1 MIDYLEKII
10 WMWNQCDHR
19 MHVLWQCCNKQNTQS
34 SYMCIYIYIY
44 IYIYNINILYICII
58 YMKTMCPPVCHHNG
72 FIATHAIGHLNRTSW
87 TVHHVTKCMSCYKAI
102 GVTTGGDI
110 LCMITYILCPSL
122 FGEIW
127 ALFVWWIT
135 YDHFLT
141 YKRNTRDTISL
152 KILVSAINQ

>member
-1 MIDYLEKII
+1 MLCACTYV
-10 WMWNQCDHR
+10 HTY
-19 MHVLWQCCNKQNTQS
+19 VF
-34 SYMCIYIYIY
+34 IYIYIFEN
-44 IYIYNINILYICII
+44 IDLFKERIQDIQYIYNINILYICII

-122 FGEIW
+122 FCEIW

-152 KILVSAINQ
+152 KILVSAINL